1 MSKLVEVDRTNG
13 KTLSAIP
20 LPGVVAGGGWA
31 FAFFAG
37 DFYFFTDGQFDGAS
51 EVTHID
57 YDDSDNNGKQDL
69 TVVVDNAPLKIVGAG
84 VSTCAP
90 TLPQ

>member
-1 MSKLVEVDRTNG
+1 V
-13 KTLSAIP
+13 IP
-20 LPGVVAGGGWA
+20 LPGVKLGGGWA

-37 DFYFFTDGQFDGAS
+37 DFYFFTDGQNDGKS

-57 YDDSDNNGKQDL
+57 YDDSDNNGKQDIKVSS
-69 TVVVDNAPLKIVGAG
+69 TTPRSSIVGAG

-90 TLPQ
+90 TIPQ